1 MNTSSDRKN
10 RKGIY
15 LWLMLLIALGF
26 LVYHLYPKKLVM
38 SEELLTP
45 IIAIPE
51 NKFIA
56 VLTPGE
62 LESIIKGIKDPNLIP
77 KGLAIPE
84 FSAEQQRPSRYY
96 LDMAVPMAD
105 EMLKE
110 KYWVPGNL
118 FSKKNTAYLNAAYSK
133 SGESKYLNYALKK
146 IEETKTLE
154 NNEWL
159 SVGEILKSQRQ
170 ALLNANSE
178 FYIKTISRMKKIIFD
193 QINTKNPIIAVEL
206 LLLANSLPLE
216 DFKLEVL
223 NRLKPVFI
231 AATQNKNEDRKDG
244 LFLTPDESIRFS
256 SYLID
261 LAWDYRLQNK
271 LMPDWL
277 FDLAEKEACRFAYRL
292 EQDGCLPTWGKDEVR
307 INRNE
312 EIYKAALIFNRDDLR
327 YISYNG
333 FRAPNSYPP
342 EQTDFEFKE
351 LGLFICRTGWNHA
364 ATENDSGIFFNEQM
378 QITYDKN
385 LNMVS
390 LSLGSITQFVF
401 QAFQEFNSVEEIK
414 SCFVLH
420 HKKEGQVCE
429 CKGVI
434 CDYTVEIKGVDLV
447 LFRTSPCYLMEAND
461 VIKSFLLYWPL
472 NNYERLKD
480 TFLVDIARDEKNKIK
495 EIHFN
500 VRRR

>member
-1 MNTSSDRKN
+1 MNTPRKRKS
-10 RKGIY
+10 RKGFY
-15 LWLMLLIALGF
+15 LWLVFFIGLGLLA
-26 LVYHLYPKKLVM
+26 YHLYTKKPVM

-45 IIAIPE
+45 IIVIPE
-51 NKFIA
+51 NKFLSD
-56 VLTPGE
+56 LTPAE
-62 LESIIKGIKDPNLIP
+62 LEVIVKGIKDPNLIP
-77 KGLAIPE
+77 KGLDIPE

-110 KYWVPGNL
+110 KYWVPGSL

-146 IEETKTLE
+146 IEEAKTLE

-178 FYIKTISRMKKIIFD
+178 SYIKTIGRMKKIIFD

-223 NRLKPVFI
+223 NRLKPVFV
-231 AATQNKNEDRKDG
+231 AARQNKNEDRKDG

-271 LMPDWL
+271 LMPEWL

-307 INRNE
+307 VNRNE
-312 EIYKAALIFNRDDLR
+312 EIYRAALIFNRDDLR

-333 FRAPNSYPP
+333 FRAPNAYPP
-342 EQTDFEFKE
+342 EQTEFEFKE
-351 LGLFICRTGWNHA
+351 LGLFIYRTGWNHA

-385 LNMVS
+385 INMIS

-414 SCFVLH
+414 SYFVLH
-420 HKKEGQVCE
+420 HKSEGRICE

-434 CDYTVEIKGVDLV
+434 CDYTVEIKDIDLV
-447 LFRTSPCYLMEAND
+447 LFRVSPCYLIGAND
-461 VIKSFLLYWPL
+461 VIKSFHLYWPF

-480 TFLVDIARDEKNKIK
+480 TFLVNITRDEKNKIK

-500 VRRR
+500 VRRK

>member
-1 MNTSSDRKN
+1 MKTSNKCKN
-10 RKGIY
+10 RKGLF
-15 LWLMLLIALGF
+15 LWVVLLMALGLLAYF
-26 LVYHLYPKKLVM
+26 FYPKKIVI
-38 SEELLTP
+38 SEELLSP
-45 IIAIPE
+45 KIAMPE
-51 NKFIA
+51 NKFLA
-56 VLTPGE
+56 DLTPAE
-62 LESIIKGIKDPNLIP
+62 LEAIIKGIKDPNLIP
-77 KGLAIPE
+77 KGLDIPE

-146 IEETKTLE
+146 IEESKTLE
-154 NNEWL
+154 NKEWL

-178 FYIKTISRMKKIIFD
+178 FYIKTIGRMKKLIFD
-193 QINTKNPIIAVEL
+193 QIKTKNPINAVEL

-223 NRLKPVFI
+223 NRLKPVFV
-231 AATQNKNEDRKDG
+231 AARQNKNEDRKDG
-244 LFLTPDESIRFS
+244 LFLSPEESIRFS

-271 LMPDWL
+271 IMPEWL

-292 EQDGCLPTWGKDEVR
+292 EQDGCLPTWGKDEWRV
-307 INRNE
+307 NHNE
-312 EIYKAALIFNRDDLR
+312 EIYKAALLFNRDDLR

-342 EQTDFEFKE
+342 EQTDFDFKE
-351 LGLFICRTGWNHA
+351 LGLFIYRSGWNHA
-364 ATENDSGIFFNEQM
+364 ATENEMGVFLNEQL

-385 LNMVS
+385 INMIS
-390 LSLGSITQFVF
+390 MSLGSITQFVF
-401 QAFQEFNSVEEIK
+401 QTSREFNSIEELK
-414 SCFVLH
+414 SFFILH

-429 CKGVI
+429 CKGVV
-434 CDYTVEIKGVDLV
+434 CDYTVEVKDIDLF
-447 LFRTSPCYLMEAND
+447 LFRTSACYLMGEND
-461 VIKSFLLYWPL
+461 AIKSFRLYWPL
-472 NNYERLKD
+472 NNDERLKD
-480 TFLVDIARDEKNKIK
+480 TFLVEINRDEKNKINK
-495 EIHFN
+495 IHFN